1 MIEIPKI
8 PIIKNTILKFL
19 EKNGEM
25 TGYDLLKH
33 CRENEIS
40 ISPGSVYPQLKNMT
54 RDGLIESKEQ
64 GRKKIYTL
72 TESGK
77 NEIETIRQESS
88 DVLHTVGK
96 LRLVI
101 NCDCDSVPGEFKYGM
116 REMLESLGDMD
127 WKDMDTLRCF
137 LGKLECVRNS
147 IKKYIDNSERSGET
161 V

>member
-1 MIEIPKI
+1 
-8 PIIKNTILKFL
+8 
-19 EKNGEM
+19 
-25 TGYDLLKH
+25 
-33 CRENEIS
+33 
-40 ISPGSVYPQLKNMT
+40 MT

-161 V
+161 A